1 MFCILFLLYYLC
13 SMFIVKKQI
22 SENIV
27 ALMLLLLTACSQQV
41 EQHRVVLCIPVY
53 GQSLALGEEA
63 ERLTDFDSLAAYAD
77 GRIVTENLDHHFGYF
92 DNDGFKQWAKKAI
105 GYKKRAYELSVY
117 KMAQVLADHLGKD
130 TLICI
135 FPGGQGAT
143 AIAGLSKGA
152 APYQRFI
159 ENIKTAYETA
169 QKKGWDFTVPAICWM
184 QGESDIVDYPS
195 TCYRDM
201 LTQIW
206 KDMNDDILQI
216 THQKDSI
223 PFICYQSNSLSRAEH
238 FKSPNYICRETEV
251 PQTFV
256 ELLQDNPYFWASGPT
271 YPYPCVNEKIHIDA
285 EGQQAIGLL
294 AARSVLGI
302 LQGSKRYRGLIP
314 TKLESHKD
322 TVIIHFNT
330 SSPLLLDTI
339 QVSKAAHYGFSIVSK
354 DNKDITK
361 DVTIEGTCAKIA
373 CSAPPTD
380 CKVRYAVTGDYM
392 KSGNHHGP
400 RGNLR
405 DAQGNWCH
413 QFDTPLRQSV
423 ILP

>member
-1 MFCILFLLYYLC
+1 
-13 SMFIVKKQI
+13 
-22 SENIV
+22 
-27 ALMLLLLTACSQQV
+27 
-41 EQHRVVLCIPVY
+41 
-53 GQSLALGEEA
+53 
-63 ERLTDFDSLAAYAD
+63 
-77 GRIVTENLDHHFGYF
+77 
-92 DNDGFKQWAKKAI
+92 
-105 GYKKRAYELSVY
+105 
-117 KMAQVLADHLGKD
+117 
-130 TLICI
+130 
-135 FPGGQGAT
+135 
-143 AIAGLSKGA
+143 
-152 APYQRFI
+152 
-159 ENIKTAYETA
+159 
-169 QKKGWDFTVPAICWM
+169 
-184 QGESDIVDYPS
+184 
-195 TCYRDM
+195 
-201 LTQIW
+201 
-206 KDMNDDILQI
+206 
-216 THQKDSI
+216 
-223 PFICYQSNSLSRAEH
+223 
-238 FKSPNYICRETEV
+238 V

-314 TKLESHKD
+314 TKLESHND

-380 CKVRYAVTGDYM
+380 CKVRYAVNGDYM

-405 DAQGNWCH
+405 DAQGNWCY